1 MVIFNTINDL
11 NGEPRKVATPAY
23 LYSETV
29 RMLLIR
35 ATSTRPMTGLFFVN
49 CNNLPKL
56 LLFLLITGHLVF
68 VDEQ

>member
-1 MVIFNTINDL
+1 M
-11 NGEPRKVATPAY
+11 ATPAY

-35 ATSTRPMTGLFFVN
+35 ATSTRPMAGLFFV
-49 CNNLPKL
+49 NLPKL
-56 LLFLLITGHLVF
+56 LLFLLITGHFVF

>member
-1 MVIFNTINDL
+1 
-11 NGEPRKVATPAY
+11 
-23 LYSETV
+23 
-29 RMLLIR
+29 MLLIR

>member
-35 ATSTRPMTGLFFVN
+35 ATSTRQMTGLFFV
-49 CNNLPKL
+49 NLPKL